1 MSKISLYFTIDDVK
15 SFVEQGLSYEEISS
29 QMKNLHPR
37 AGGLSERSI
46 RRFCKEHSIN
56 KNCTMSEESKKE
68 TIQASIAQ
76 VLFFFL
82 VEANR
87 SLLFFKFPGKILN
100 ILCEKFSFLSK
111 AKIRVSV
118 EYFVCL

>member
-46 RRFCKEHSIN
+46 RRFCKEHNIN
-56 KNCTMSEESKKE
+56 KNCTMSEESKNE
-68 TIQASIAQ
+68 AIQISISQ
-76 VLFFFL
+76 LLFFFL
-82 VEANR
+82 SR
-87 SLLFFKFPGKILN
+87 SHFKSSVLQVFGKNLEYIMQ
-100 ILCEKFSFLSK
+100 
-111 AKIRVSV
+111 KI
-118 EYFVCL
+118 YFRE